1 MHAMQSAALDTGS
14 LLTDLSCFS
23 SNFASPRLN
32 SQPLYSV
39 LGRRFALIWL
49 NGWIFIS
56 SSAADR
62 IMSTIAV
69 EYYNR
74 KFGDDRSAAFIH
86 LVREI
91 GEIAFAMEKNNVEH
105 AKMEI
110 TESAAL
116 LYYLATKY
124 CLDLDDNMKAVYTK
138 KLDMLTTKS

>member
-1 MHAMQSAALDTGS
+1 M
-14 LLTDLSCFS
+14 S
-23 SNFASPRLN
+23 S
-32 SQPLYSV
+32 
-39 LGRRFALIWL
+39 
-49 NGWIFIS
+49 
-56 SSAADR
+56 
-62 IMSTIAV
+62 IAV

-110 TESAAL
+110 TESVAL

-124 CLDLDDNMKAVYTK
+124 DLDLDANMKAVYSK
-138 KLDMLTTKS
+138 KLDTLKNKA

>member
-1 MHAMQSAALDTGS
+1 MTYM
-14 LLTDLSCFS
+14 S
-23 SNFASPRLN
+23 S
-32 SQPLYSV
+32 
-39 LGRRFALIWL
+39 
-49 NGWIFIS
+49 
-56 SSAADR
+56 
-62 IMSTIAV
+62 IAI
-69 EYYNR
+69 EYYNK

-124 CLDLDDNMKAVYTK
+124 DLDIDANIKAVYRK
-138 KLDMLTTKS
+138 KLEMLKTKA